1 MKFNHKIIAEIA
13 IMGALAFALD
23 FIQGPITRGLFPN
36 GGSIGIAMLPI
47 LILSFRRGFIYGFLA
62 GLILSFLQ
70 MLGGIYLSADQW
82 YMIILQLLL
91 DYILAY
97 PLVAF
102 AGIFRNKYRNAE
114 NRIKKNAFLINGVIL
129 GGVLKIV
136 CHYLAGVIF
145 WSSSCPE
152 GFYGG
157 AHLYSFVYNSSYMIP
172 NSILNAIILIIIS
185 SKFSELLN
193 PKEK

>member
-1 MKFNHKIIAEIA
+1 MKINHKLIAEIA
-13 IMGALAFALD
+13 IMAALAFALD

-47 LILSFRRGFIYGFLA
+47 LILAFRRGTKYAFIS

-70 MLGGIYLSADQW
+70 MLGGIYLSANVW
-82 YMIILQLLL
+82 YMIILQILL

-102 AGIFRNKYRNAE
+102 AGIFRKNYINSDNKTL
-114 NRIKKNAFLINGVIL
+114 KNAFLINGTIL
-129 GGVLKIV
+129 GGVLKIL

-152 GFYGG
+152 GFSGG
-157 AHLYSFVYNSSYMIP
+157 AHLYSIAYNSSYMIP
-172 NSILNAIILIIIS
+172 NIILNTIILIIIS
-185 SKFSELLN
+185 SKFSDLLN
-193 PKEK
+193 LKE

>member
-1 MKFNHKIIAEIA
+1 MKFNSKLIAEIA
-13 IMGALAFALD
+13 IMAALAFALD

-47 LILSFRRGFIYGFLA
+47 LILSYRRGFIYGFLA
-62 GLILSFLQ
+62 GLILSFIQ
-70 MLGGIYLSADQW
+70 MLGGVYLSADQW

-102 AGIFRNKYRNAE
+102 AGIFREKYLNSENKT
-114 NRIKKNAFLINGVIL
+114 KKNAFLIYGVIL
-129 GGVLKIV
+129 GGFLKIV

-152 GFYGG
+152 GYFGG
-157 AHLYSFVYNSSYMIP
+157 AYVYSFVYNSSYMIP
-172 NSILNAIILIIIS
+172 NIILNALILVLMAN
-185 SKFSELLN
+185 KFHGLLN
-193 PKEK
+193 PNEK